1 MRSPGTR
8 GRVVDPL
15 KVGVGTGLAIKAGDA
30 LLGGEDEEEK
40 LPQFDERSPQI
51 ASFPEP
57 PKTGIAGALD
67 KAKPLGSLALKLA
80 KVLGRGGGASEGFE
94 FAKINEES
102 SRLRSEEAK
111 MQLARDQIAATT
123 GQNEARAE
131 ATVNAMIGK
140 AITDYTEGM
149 TGGYREA
156 LIAKALELNLEEGN
170 PKIREEVI
178 KDFVAMLRN
187 NMSMGSLGNMQGLEG
202 GEGGG
207 LSEDVASA
215 QAYLA
220 ETS

>member
-1 MRSPGTR
+1 
-8 GRVVDPL
+8 
-15 KVGVGTGLAIKAGDA
+15 
-30 LLGGEDEEEK
+30 
-40 LPQFDERSPQI
+40 
-51 ASFPEP
+51 
-57 PKTGIAGALD
+57 
-67 KAKPLGSLALKLA
+67 
-80 KVLGRGGGASEGFE
+80 
-94 FAKINEES
+94 
-102 SRLRSEEAK
+102 

-123 GQNEARAE
+123 GQNQTRAD
-131 ATVNAMIGK
+131 AAVNAMIGK

-187 NMSMGSLGNMQGLEG
+187 NMDMGSLDSMQGLEG